1 MYLNFLEIFKSSIQ
15 THGTVISSG
24 RNVIYYFIT
33 FPSHYYI
40 IYWNLS
46 ETHYLGSW
54 GQTCYLFIGV
64 TFSIYWISILLPQIN
79 LNLIW
84 YHAKYNMI
92 WYVKMHDCL
101 LSFYGNPINLGVL
114 IFLIFLTNQITCHL
128 LITFFFVFSN

>member
-1 MYLNFLEIFKSSIQ
+1 MYLNFLEIFKSCMC
-15 THGTVISSG
+15 TW
-24 RNVIYYFIT
+24 YCYFKWEECNILLHNT
-33 FPSHYYI
+33 FFFPSHYYI

-54 GQTCYLFIGV
+54 GQTCSLFIGV

-92 WYVKMHDCL
+92 WYVKMHYCL

-128 LITFFFVFSN
+128 SSH